1 MCARWEPGS
10 EAEAERSVVV
20 PGLRSRQE
28 GPLAGTRFRFGNLRR
43 FWRRRTV
50 ARRDA
55 YVPMPPDATLDT
67 GYGGRLYVHFTTM
80 KLVLKPKL

>member
-1 MCARWEPGS
+1 M
-10 EAEAERSVVV
+10 V
-20 PGLRSRQE
+20 PGLQSGRE
-28 GPLAGTRFRFGNLRR
+28 GPLAGTRLRFGNLRR

-55 YVPMPPDATLDT
+55 YVPVPPDATLDS
-67 GYGGRLYVHFTTM
+67 GYGGRLYVRFATM